1 MSASPT
7 SLHRVRRLRL
17 GVNIDHVATI
27 RNARGEGY
35 PDPAR
40 AAEIA
45 MAAGAD
51 GITAHLRED
60 RRHISDADIETLV
73 GLTRRR
79 GKPLNFEMAVTEEM
93 EAIALAHLPH
103 AACLVPERREEVTTE
118 GGLDVVGQHNRV
130 APCVATVK
138 AAGVRVSLFIEA
150 DPAQIAAAAEV
161 GAQVIELHAGA
172 YCQAVRERRPEAAR
186 LLAALQDGARRA
198 AALGLEVHVG
208 HGIDYETVGAIAAIP
223 EIAELNIGHFLIGE
237 AIFTGLEPAIRRM
250 RALMDAARDEAAA

>member
-1 MSASPT
+1 MSLDRP
-7 SLHRVRRLRL
+7 SLQSITPWPPRLRL

-60 RRHISDADIETLV
+60 RRHISDSDIETLAA
-73 GLTRRR
+73 LTRRR
-79 GKPLNFEMAVTEEM
+79 GKPLNLEMAVTPEM
-93 EAIALAHLPH
+93 EAIALAHRPH

-118 GGLDVVGQHNRV
+118 GGLDVVMLRGRV
-130 APCVATVK
+130 APCVAALR

-150 DPAQIAAAAEV
+150 DPAQIRASADV
-161 GAQVIELHAGA
+161 GAQVVELHTGA
-172 YCQAVRERRPEAAR
+172 YCQAVRERRPEASR
-186 LLAALQDGARRA
+186 LLAALREGAREA
-198 AALGLEVHVG
+198 AAHGLEVHAG
-208 HGIDYETVGAIAAIP
+208 HGIDYETVGPVAAIL
-223 EIAELNIGHFLIGE
+223 ELAE
-237 AIFTGLEPAIRRM
+237 RC
-250 RALMDAARDEAAA
+250 AAACTSRACRTSTCR